1 MENTEKKQMTPEEL
15 AVFMENC
22 NKILENCNELNAEL
36 DEMKEDIEF
45 LRNEWKTNKR
55 YFRDEP
61 GQTTTEDVIKRV
73 YEFAWSKRGIFE
85 YEKKCL
91 SAAEIG
97 IIDEIILALKTL
109 GEEKMI
115 SYAKEIKF
123 LNELKD

>member
-1 MENTEKKQMTPEEL
+1 MENIEKKQMPPKEMAL
-15 AVFMENC
+15 FMEDCNKLLENC
-22 NKILENCNELNAEL
+22 NKLSAEL

-85 YEKKCL
+85 YEKNRL

-97 IIDEIILALKTL
+97 IIDEIIFVLKTL

-123 LNELKD
+123 LNKLKD

>member
-1 MENTEKKQMTPEEL
+1 MENTEKRQITAEEL
-15 AVFMENC
+15 ALFMEECDHLLKNC
-22 NKILENCNELNAEL
+22 NKLSAEL

-73 YEFAWSKRGIFE
+73 YEFAWSKRRIFE
-85 YEKKCL
+85 YEKNRL

-97 IIDEIILALKTL
+97 IINEIILALKTL

-123 LNELKD
+123 LNKLKD

>member
-1 MENTEKKQMTPEEL
+1 MENIEKKQMTPEEL
-15 AVFMENC
+15 ALFMEDCDKLLENC
-22 NKILENCNELNAEL
+22 NKLSAEL

-45 LRNEWKTNKR
+45 LTNEWKTNKR

-73 YEFAWSKRGIFE
+73 YEFAWSKRGNFE
-85 YEKKCL
+85 YEKNRL

-97 IIDEIILALKTL
+97 IIDEIIFALKTL

-123 LNELKD
+123 LNKLKD

>member
-1 MENTEKKQMTPEEL
+1 MTTEEH
-15 AVFMENC
+15 AAFMEEC
-22 NKILENCNELNAEL
+22 DKLLENCNNLSAEI

-45 LRNEWKTNKR
+45 LTNEWKTNKR
-55 YFRDEP
+55 YFRNEP

-85 YEKKCL
+85 YEKNRL
-91 SAAEIG
+91 SATEIG

-115 SYAKEIKF
+115 SYSKEIKF
-123 LNELKD
+123 LNKLKD

>member
-1 MENTEKKQMTPEEL
+1 MENTENRQITAEEL
-15 AVFMENC
+15 ALFMEECDHLLKNC
-22 NKILENCNELNAEL
+22 NKLSAEL

-85 YEKKCL
+85 YEKNRL
-91 SAAEIG
+91 SAEEIG
-97 IIDEIILALKTL
+97 IIDEIIFALKTL

-123 LNELKD
+123 LNKLKD